1 MVQTHL
7 KSIDY
12 CISGGPKQ
20 LETCAYNIKSVL
32 HQHVVKRPSI
42 QTFFDTW

>member
-12 CISGGPKQ
+12 CISSGPKQ
-20 LETCAYNIKSVL
+20 LEICTYNIKNFL
-32 HQHVVKRPSI
+32 RQHVVG
-42 QTFFDTW
+42 TFFDTG